1 MDLANWVSTNWAL
14 IKAAPGAIISLC
26 VIMLGAGF
34 FGALFFFKHRNELL
48 KEQVDYWKDR
58 AQPVPPSASPAAA
71 PAEPTYR
78 FPPAGFHGTNL
89 LSSSIIDMSVG
100 QAYSM
105 AAVIPDGKRLRVRL
119 VGPRARYLEDN
130 GGAWTFSIG
139 TRNWAHN
146 LYDPQADEQTFE
158 AGPGEADL
166 QFFPRRPGRIGGEL
180 TDETGRLLRQFTV
193 KVRDEGK

>member
-1 MDLANWVSTNWAL
+1 MELADWFSKNWAL
-14 IKAAPGAIISLC
+14 FQAAPGAIVSLC
-26 VIMLGAGF
+26 VIMLAAGF
-34 FGALFFFKHRNELL
+34 FGSLFLFKHRNEQL

-58 AQPVPPSASPAAA
+58 AQPLSQTLAEPPV
-71 PAEPTYR
+71 PAEPTYQ
-78 FPPAGFHGTNL
+78 FPAAGFHGTNL

-105 AAVIPDGKRLRVRL
+105 AAVVPHGKRLRVRL
-119 VGPRARYLEDN
+119 VGPRARFLEDN

-166 QFFPRRPGRIGGEL
+166 QFFPRRSGRIGGEL
-180 TDETGRLLRQFTV
+180 TDETGKVLRQFTV